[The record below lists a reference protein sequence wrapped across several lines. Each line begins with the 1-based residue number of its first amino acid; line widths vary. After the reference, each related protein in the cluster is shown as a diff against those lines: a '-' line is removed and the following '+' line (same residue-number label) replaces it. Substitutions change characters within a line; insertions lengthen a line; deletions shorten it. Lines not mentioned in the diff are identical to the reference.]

1 MTNALKGEHG
11 SGFKDSTEARVRV
24 AMWEIG
30 GMTRDMVYS
39 PNHQGPC
46 KT

>member
-11 SGFKDSTEARVRV
+11 SGFKDSTEARVPV
-24 AMWEIG
+24 AMWEI